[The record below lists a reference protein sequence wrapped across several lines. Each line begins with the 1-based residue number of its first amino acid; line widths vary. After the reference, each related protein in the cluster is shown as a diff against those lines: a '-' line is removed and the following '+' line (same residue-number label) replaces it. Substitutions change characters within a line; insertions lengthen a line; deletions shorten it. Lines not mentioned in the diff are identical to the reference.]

1 MFSFSFTVHDS
12 TLCSID
18 LTAEDFVSYVNYDV
32 TRYIFNTVIF
42 GKSQRLNSIS
52 SKSEDYYRVVSAS
65 PLNGWCT
72 LRAVSKTWYNLVMNM
87 YSLKYIQRLW
97 ASDIKVHKLT
107 DEWTCEFDEHS
118 FGFKLLKNSPP
129 LSNLATADLWLREAL
144 KERVLETR
152 NTIKATKRTLIVASF
167 KAKKW
172 EDRYGELYEEYQ
184 KAKKKKREW
193 EQRLYDIEDDV
204 AYFQRFQEEP
214 LFTVAPMQTTAP
226 KKPKSI

>member
-1 MFSFSFTVHDS
+1 MLSFGFTVHNS
-12 TLCSID
+12 TLLSID

-32 TRYIFNTVIF
+32 TRYIFNAVIF
-42 GKSQRLNSIS
+42 GKAQRLNSF
-52 SKSEDYYRVVSAS
+52 KGEDYYRVVSAS

-97 ASDIKVHKLT
+97 ATDIKVHKTT
-107 DEWTCEFDEHS
+107 DEWTCEFDEHN

-152 NTIKATKRTLIVASF
+152 NTIKATKRSLIVASY

-172 EDRYGELYEEYQ
+172 EDRYGYLYEEYQ
-184 KAKKKKREW
+184 KTKKKKREW
-193 EQRLYDIEDDV
+193 EKILYETEDDV
-204 AYFQRFQEEP
+204 AYFKRFEEEP
-214 LFTVAPMQTTAP
+214 LFTVIPMQTTAP
-226 KKPKSI
+226 KRPNFV